1 MAQLE
6 FNATTVAPQQSF
18 TPIPAGTY
26 LCTITDSEVKIT
38 QRGGTMAVFHL
49 QVVDGE
55 FSGRKLFARIN
66 VSNPSPEAERIG
78 QAQLSALCHAA
89 GVLQLQDTAQVH
101 GKVIRVRVK
110 IRKDTTGQ
118 YGDSNE
124 VNGFEAVGGA
134 QPPSAPAQPATS
146 APAPAGAA
154 TPPWKRAAA

>member
-1 MAQLE
+1 MAELS
-6 FNATTVAPQQSF
+6 FNATAVAPQASF

-38 QRGGTMAVFHL
+38 QRGGTVAVFHL

-89 GVLQLQDTAQVH
+89 GVLR
-101 GKVIRVRVK
+101 IRV
-110 IRKDTTGQ
+110 
-118 YGDSNE
+118 Y
-124 VNGFEAVGGA
+124 A
-134 QPPSAPAQPATS
+134 
-146 APAPAGAA
+146 
-154 TPPWKRAAA
+154 

>member
-1 MAQLE
+1 MAELS
-6 FNATTVAPQQSF
+6 FNATAVAPQASF

-66 VSNPSPEAERIG
+66 VANPSPEAERIG

-89 GVLQLQDTAQVH
+89 GVLQLQDTAQMH

-124 VNGFEAVGGA
+124 CTGFEAVEGA
-134 QPPSAPAQPATS
+134 APTPA
-146 APAPAGAA
+146 APAPAAA
-154 TPPWKRAAA
+154 APVAPPWKRQAA